1 MNDAIPTAVARAGVA
16 QPGIRA
22 SGLLALG
29 IRAMGIFTSRGF
41 APCAIAIGAIAAFWG
56 LPPR

>member
-1 MNDAIPTAVARAGVA
+1 MNDAIPPPLAGARVAP
-16 QPGIRA
+16 PGIRA

-29 IRAMGIFTSRGF
+29 IRAMALFTAKGF

-56 LPPR
+56 LPSR